1 HVLVVGR
8 VRGDVTH
15 RRERRDL
22 VARGRRRDQ
31 EDRDAVVLLR
41 VRVGA
46 GGEPDVVGVL
56 RLAGEQLAAVDD
68 PLVAVAHRA
77 GTQRR
82 QVGAGAGL
90 GVADGEVHVAV
101 QRLRQEELLL
111 LLRAVLHDHRAHR
124 HDGERRQQH
133 ARPPRLVEEDE
144 LLDRRPS
151 LAAVLLGPAD
161 TEPTVGAHLLE
172 RAHVLRA
179 AALAGGELGLVRG
192 RDDFAEVGADLLL
205 QRAMLGRQVD
215 EHGRKGYAGPR
226 AAVKHSSA
234 TGASAVL
241 AQSHHIS
248 STARRNTYVAALRL
262 HPRTT
267 ECAEDLLRCADA
279 LDGRALHV
287 ALEVGRAVLAGE
299 MAGADGRTLDTGEPG
314 VLADEI
320 AGVGAAPERLDRRRG
335 ERGAAGPLA
344 ADPGED
350 ALELPEKAA
359 RRG

>member
-1 HVLVVGR
+1 
-8 VRGDVTH
+8 VRGGD
-15 RRERRDL
+15 DL
-22 VARGRRRDQ
+22 G
-31 EDRDAVVLLR
+31 
-41 VRVGA
+41 
-46 GGEPDVVGVL
+46 
-56 RLAGEQLAAVDD
+56 
-68 PLVAVAHRA
+68 
-77 GTQRR
+77 
-82 QVGAGAGL
+82 
-90 GVADGEVHVAV
+90 
-101 QRLRQEELLL
+101 
-111 LLRAVLHDHRAHR
+111 
-124 HDGERRQQH
+124 
-133 ARPPRLVEEDE
+133 
-144 LLDRRPS
+144 
-151 LAAVLLGPAD
+151 
-161 TEPTVGAHLLE
+161 
-172 RAHVLRA
+172 
-179 AALAGGELGLVRG
+179 
-192 RDDFAEVGADLLL
+192 EVGADLRL

-248 STARRNTYVAALRL
+248 STARRNRTSRRCGL

-320 AGVGAAPERLDRRRG
+320 ACVGAAPERLDRRRG

-344 ADPGED
+344 ADPGKTRSSCPRKR
-350 ALELPEKAA
+350 LAA
-359 RRG
+359 AATPAGPGSSSAAPA